1 MTTLPYPRVVVW
13 RGGQVVGEHALP
25 AGAELVV
32 GRSEGCG
39 IVVGDGSVSRMHARL
54 VSDEQGVYL
63 EDLGSANGT
72 YVDGARVQGRVRL
85 EHGQQV
91 RVAQKAQTS
100 PVVLR
105 FEDPRTPL
113 VGHDDDDAVDVGAAT
128 VAMRTYDPRREPP
141 VDATTAPAEWPDE
154 TVPAVGAELLTA
166 PSVAPRPAGPPSLP
180 PPAARRAPLASTTPL
195 RDEPAAAR
203 ASARTG
209 RSRRRLV
216 LALVGIAALGAL
228 AVAAAA
234 GWWLLRWQASR
245 RAAAPAAGD
254 RTSATP
260 APMLPVASAPPVV
273 PAALPLA
280 ATPAEATPT
289 PGADATAAPMP
300 PAALGGKWT
309 ARLENLFY
317 PEGDYVVT
325 VRLDLQQRGNAL
337 SGRGQASIES
347 RSMTFGVPPADA
359 SGTVRPGAPP
369 RVRLRLPFSR
379 PIGELELEGTFENGA
394 LAGTYRS
401 SLINQP
407 GTWQA
412 VRDAG

>member
-54 VSDEQGVYL
+54 VSGEDGVYL

-85 EHGQQV
+85 QHGQQV

-105 FEDPRTPL
+105 FEDPRTPPVWR
-113 VGHDDDDAVDVGAAT
+113 VGEDAVDVGAAT
-128 VAMRTYDPRREPP
+128 VAMRTYDSRREIGVDTVGADEPWVPEAAMPP
-141 VDATTAPAEWPDE
+141 PPLTTQPLDEQPMAPA
-154 TVPAVGAELLTA
+154 
-166 PSVAPRPAGPPSLP
+166 
-180 PPAARRAPLASTTPL
+180 PAAQRTSLASTTPMQGQA
-195 RDEPAAAR
+195 PATAAPR
-203 ASARTG
+203 G
-209 RSRRRLV
+209 RGSRRGL
-216 LALVGIAALGAL
+216 LIALGSFAALGAF
-228 AVAAAA
+228 AAAA
-234 GWWLLRWQASR
+234 AGGWWLLRSQAAR
-245 RAAAPAAGD
+245 RAATQDVGD
-254 RTSATP
+254 RTTTDPARPPAASVP
-260 APMLPVASAPPVV
+260 APAVAPVV
-273 PAALPLA
+273 PAAALPLA
-280 ATPAEATPT
+280 ATPAEATPSPT
-289 PGADATAAPMP
+289 GEATAAPV
-300 PAALGGKWT
+300 ALGGKWT

-337 SGRGQASIES
+337 SGRGQAAVES
-347 RSMTFGVPPADA
+347 RSMTFGVPATDA
-359 SGTVRPGAPP
+359 SGTVRQGEPP

-379 PIGELELEGTFENGA
+379 PIGELELDGTFENGA

>member
-54 VSDEQGVYL
+54 VSGEDGVYL

-85 EHGQQV
+85 QHGQQV

-105 FEDPRTPL
+105 FEDPRAPL
-113 VGHDDDDAVDVGAAT
+113 VAPSDEDMVDIGAAT
-128 VAMRTYDPRREPP
+128 VAMRTYDSRREVGVDTVGADERWAPEVAMAPP
-141 VDATTAPAEWPDE
+141 LTTQPLDEQPAAPA
-154 TVPAVGAELLTA
+154 
-166 PSVAPRPAGPPSLP
+166 
-180 PPAARRAPLASTTPL
+180 PAARRTSLASTTPMHG
-195 RDEPAAAR
+195 EAPAIPAPR
-203 ASARTG
+203 G
-209 RSRRRLV
+209 RGSRRGLLIA
-216 LALVGIAALGAL
+216 LASVAALL
-228 AVAAAA
+228 AFAAAA
-234 GWWLLRWQASR
+234 AGGWWLLRSQAAR
-245 RAAAPAAGD
+245 RATAQGVGDRTTIDAARPPAAGV
-254 RTSATP
+254 P
-260 APMLPVASAPPVV
+260 APAIAPVV
-273 PAALPLA
+273 PAAALPLA
-280 ATPAEATPT
+280 ATPAEATPS
-289 PGADATAAPMP
+289 PAAEATAAP
-300 PAALGGKWT
+300 ATLGGKWT

-337 SGRGQASIES
+337 SGRGQASVES

-359 SGTVRPGAPP
+359 SGTLRQGEPP